1 MTSSAINMGQRAGM
15 LIFILVVVLIL
26 FSLAKIPSQES
37 TPPVNDWENPVVF
50 SRNTEPPHATL
61 MPYESRDKALAGDRF
76 ASEFFRSLNGQWKF
90 HWAAKPA
97 DRPQDF
103 HRPEFNVGGWKDI
116 EVPGNWQLQG
126 YDVPIY
132 MNSSYPFPP
141 DPPRIP
147 HDRNPVGSYRTEFT
161 VPDGWSGRQVFLH
174 FDGVE
179 SAFYVWVNGQMVG
192 YSQDSRTPAEF
203 NITRFLGPGRNILAA
218 EVYRWSDGSY
228 LECQDF
234 WRLSGIFRNVYLFST
249 PDVHIRDFEIKADLG
264 DACRD
269 AVLHVKAWV
278 WNYGDEA
285 ARGHSV
291 EVSLIDP
298 AGKPG
303 GGETLMTGRSVYIA
317 PGAESLVLMKT
328 GVANPLKWSAEEPN
342 LYTVI
347 LSLKNGKGETIE
359 TESALFGFRKVE
371 IKSGQLLL
379 NGQPIFI
386 KGVNRHEHDP
396 VTGHYVTRESMITD
410 IRLMKQHNINTVRT
424 CHYPDDPEWYEL
436 CDRYGLYLI
445 DEANIESHGMGYRPE
460 VTLANRPEWKD
471 AHLDRIRR
479 MVERDK
485 NHPSVI
491 IWSMG
496 NEAGD
501 GTNFEAASEWIHRRD
516 PSRPVHYERA
526 QLRPH
531 TDIYCPM
538 YDRIEQIV
546 AYAKTKPDRPLILC
560 EYAHAMGNSCGNLQ
574 DYWDAIEQYDQL
586 QGGSIWDW
594 VDQGILKKTPDGRP
608 YFGYGGDF
616 GDSPTDGDFCCNGL
630 VLPDRT
636 ITPKTIEV
644 KKVYQNIG
652 FKPVDLATGKV
663 EITNKFFFTD
673 LSGYEF
679 LWSVAE
685 DGTDIESGRLS
696 PPAIGP
702 GESRIISVPFD
713 APKPEPGA
721 EYWLRFSVRLSDETS
736 WAPKGHEIAAEQFKL
751 PFGEALVDTRFESP
765 PFLQKSETA
774 GEVVV
779 SGPDFRLKFDKT
791 SGLLTSYFFKGRELL
806 KLGPEPNFWRAPTD
820 NDFGNGMEKRC
831 DVWRRASLRRTLND
845 FSVEEHGGSA
855 VRVVSDFALPD
866 AGSKHRTSY
875 LVLGSGDII
884 VENSIAIG
892 RKDLP
897 ELPRFGMRLGVPD
910 EFEQLEWYGRGPH
923 ENYCDRKTSAF
934 VGRYKSTARE
944 QFVPYVSPQENG
956 YKTDVRWV
964 ALRDADGTG
973 LAVMGMDLI
982 GMSALRYTVEDLT
995 QEKRG
1000 TRHPVDLV
1008 ERDFVE
1014 LNVDLKQMGVGGD
1027 DSWGARPHPQYTL
1040 PAQDYSFRFRL
1051 RPLSPGDD
1059 PMNLARLRLNLAR

>member
-1 MTSSAINMGQRAGM
+1 MTPSVINMGQRSAV
-15 LIFILVVVLIL
+15 LIFILTAVFIL
-26 FSLAKIPSQES
+26 LSLAKTPSENS
-37 TPPVNDWENPVVF
+37 TATAKDWENPLVF

-61 MPYESRDKALAGDRF
+61 MPYENRVQALAGDRF
-76 ASEFFRSLNGQWKF
+76 ASEFFRSLNGQWRF

-103 HRPEFNVGGWKDI
+103 YRPEFDVGGWKDI

-126 YDVPIY
+126 YDIPIY
-132 MNSSYPFPP
+132 MNSSYPFPA

-147 HDRNPVGSYRTEFT
+147 HDRNPVGSYWTEFT

-179 SAFYVWVNGQMVG
+179 SAFYVWINGQMVG

-249 PDVHIRDFEIKADLG
+249 PDVHIRDFEIKADLD

-269 AVLHVKAWV
+269 AVLRVNAWV
-278 WNYGDEA
+278 WNYGGTA
-285 ARGHSV
+285 ARNHTV

-298 AGKPG
+298 AGNPV

-317 PGAESLVLMKT
+317 PGAESLALMKAA
-328 GVANPLKWSAEEPN
+328 VPNPLKWSAEEPN
-342 LYTVI
+342 LYTVT
-347 LSLKNGKGETIE
+347 LALKNEKGETIE
-359 TESALFGFRKVE
+359 MESARFGFRRVE
-371 IKSGQLLL
+371 IKGGQLLL
-379 NGQPIFI
+379 NGQPILI

-396 VTGHYVTRESMITD
+396 VTGHYVTRESMIKD

-436 CDRYGLYLI
+436 CDYYGIYLI

-501 GTNFEAASEWIHRRD
+501 GTNFEAASEWIHRHD

-538 YDRIEQIV
+538 YDRIEEIV

-594 VDQGILKKTPDGRP
+594 VDQGILKKTSDGRP

-616 GDSPTDGDFCCNGL
+616 GDSPNDGDFCCNGL

-652 FKPVDLATGKV
+652 FKPVDLATGRV
-663 EITNKFFFTD
+663 EIKNKFFFTD

-685 DGTDIESGRLS
+685 DGTEIESGRMKPLT
-696 PPAIGP
+696 IGP
-702 GESRIISVPFD
+702 GESRMVTIPFK
-713 APKPEPGA
+713 APKPEPEA
-721 EYWLRFSVRLSDETS
+721 EYWLRFSVRLAGETS
-736 WAPKGHEIAAEQFKL
+736 WAPRGHEIAAEQFKL
-751 PFGEALVDTRFESP
+751 PFGAPPISVEKESLP
-765 PFLQKSETA
+765 PLKKSEST
-774 GEVVV
+774 GEVVL
-779 SGPDFRLKFDKT
+779 SGPDFRVTFSKT
-791 SGLLTSYFFKGRELL
+791 SGLLTSYVFKGCELI
-806 KLGPEPNFWRAPTD
+806 KHAPEPNFWRAPTD

-831 DVWRRASLRRTLND
+831 DVWRKASLRRTLVN
-845 FSVEEHGGSA
+845 FSVGELGGSE
-855 VRVVSDFALPD
+855 VRVVSDFDLPD
-866 AGSKHRTSY
+866 ADSKHRISY
-875 LVLGSGDII
+875 LVLRDGDIK
-884 VENSIAIG
+884 VENSIFIG
-892 RKDLP
+892 QKKLP

-910 EFEQLEWYGRGPH
+910 AFEQVEWYGRGPH

-934 VGRYKSTARE
+934 VGHYKSTARE

-964 ALRDADGTG
+964 VLSDAEGNG
-973 LAVMGMDLI
+973 LAVMAGVGNLL

-1040 PAQDYSFRFRL
+1040 PAQDYSFQFLLLPL
-1051 RPLSPGDD
+1051 RTI
-1059 PMNLARLRLNLAR
+1059 R

>member
-1 MTSSAINMGQRAGM
+1 MTPSAINISQRAGM

-26 FSLAKIPSQES
+26 FSLAKTPSDES
-37 TPPVNDWENPVVF
+37 APRVNSEGEQFVNDWENPLVF

-61 MPYESRDKALAGDRF
+61 MPYDSREKALVGDRF
-76 ASEFFRSLNGQWKF
+76 ASEFFRSLNGKWKF
-90 HWAAKPA
+90 HWAARPD

-103 HRPEFNVGGWKDI
+103 YRHEFDVGGWKDI
-116 EVPGNWQLQG
+116 NVPGNWQLQG
-126 YDVPIY
+126 YDIPIY
-132 MNSSYPFPP
+132 MNSSYPFPA

-161 VPDGWSGRQVFLH
+161 VPDGWLGRQVFLH

-179 SAFYVWVNGQMVG
+179 SAFYVWINGQMVG

-203 NITRFLGPGRNILAA
+203 NITRFLIPGRNILAA

-249 PDVHIRDFEIKADLG
+249 PEVHIRDFEIKADL
-264 DACRD
+264 DDDCRD
-269 AVLHVKAWV
+269 AVLRVNAWI
-278 WNYGDEA
+278 WNYGEA
-285 ARGHSV
+285 AGRNHSID
-291 EVSLIDP
+291 VSFIDP
-298 AGKPG
+298 AGNPV
-303 GGETLMTGRSVYIA
+303 GGEILMTGKSVYIS
-317 PGAESLVLMKT
+317 PGAESLALMKAAI
-328 GVANPLKWSAEEPN
+328 ANPLKWSAEEPN
-342 LYTVI
+342 LYSVI

-359 TESALFGFRKVE
+359 VESARFGFRKVE
-371 IKSGQLLL
+371 IEGGQLLL
-379 NGQPIFI
+379 NGQPILI

-436 CDRYGLYLI
+436 CDRYGIYLI

-460 VTLANRPEWKD
+460 RTLANRPEWKA

-538 YDRIEQIV
+538 YDRIEEIV
-546 AYAKTKPDRPLILC
+546 AYARTKPDRPLILC

-594 VDQGILKKTPDGRP
+594 VDQGILKTTPDGRL

-663 EITNKFFFTD
+663 EITNKFFFSD

-679 LWSVAE
+679 LWLVAE
-685 DGTDIESGRLS
+685 DGKEIESGRLS

-702 GESRIISVPFD
+702 GESRIISIPFK

-721 EYWLRFSVRLSDETS
+721 EYWLRFSVRLANETS
-736 WAPKGHEIAAEQFKL
+736 WAPRGHEIAAEQFKL
-751 PFGEALVDTRFESP
+751 PFYEDIVIIGVDA
-765 PFLQKSETA
+765 PFLASVLKKSETA

-779 SGPDFRLKFDKT
+779 SGPDFRVTFSKAN
-791 SGLLTSYFFKGRELL
+791 GLLTSYVFKGCELI
-806 KLGPEPNFWRAPTD
+806 KRAPEPNFWRAPTD

-831 DVWRRASLRRTLND
+831 DVWRKASIHRTLVN
-845 FSVEEHGGSA
+845 FSVEEDGGSE
-855 VRVVSDFALPD
+855 VRVVSDFDLPD
-866 AGSKHRTSY
+866 AESKHRTSY
-875 LVLGSGDII
+875 RVWRSGEIS
-884 VENSIAIG
+884 VENSISVG

-910 EFEQLEWYGRGPH
+910 EFEQVEWYGRGPH

-964 ALRDADGTG
+964 ALRDAEGNG
-973 LAVMGMDLI
+973 LLVIGRPLL

-1040 PAQDYSFRFRL
+1040 PAQDYSFEFWF
-1051 RPLSPGDD
+1051 RPLSPGTI
-1059 PMNLARLRLNLAR
+1059 R